1 MAWGTRTPTAPPE
14 HNNQTSAVS
23 PPSPALSTPKA
34 ALRGAET
41 AVAKQKILKGRMDFV
56 EELMGYVADSR
67 QPVVPSRKCVRARML
82 ETPTHKYC

>member
-1 MAWGTRTPTAPPE
+1 M
-14 HNNQTSAVS
+14 
-23 PPSPALSTPKA
+23 
-34 ALRGAET
+34 
-41 AVAKQKILKGRMDFV
+41 AKQKILKGRMDFV